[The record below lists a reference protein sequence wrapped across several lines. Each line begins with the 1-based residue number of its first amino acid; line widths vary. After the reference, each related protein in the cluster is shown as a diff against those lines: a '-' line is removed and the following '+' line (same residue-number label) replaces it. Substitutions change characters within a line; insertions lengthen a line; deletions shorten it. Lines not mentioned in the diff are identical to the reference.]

1 MAAGAPSLEVR
12 GRATR
17 RPSDGAT
24 VAVGAVAVRADP
36 MAEQPGVVAVG
47 RLSVHSRSVY
57 QREQPLIRIGC
68 SGLSVSSGGG
78 GGCNWSVRARVRE
91 VVVSVPGGRLT
102 FRGVEAG
109 APNSWCPSSAGTGTA
124 HVSAGGC
131 RSVPRASRQA
141 KAGTGASQPFSWSR
155 FQAASICSL
164 VNIRCLRQL
173 HSCSRWVT
181 TSMPSATSPRV
192 VTQWT
197 EASNSS
203 P

>member
-24 VAVGAVAVRADP
+24 VAVGAVAVRAVDP

-57 QREQPLIRIGC
+57 HREQPLIRIGC

-91 VVVSVPGGRLT
+91 VVVSVPGGRLLVPEL
-102 FRGVEAG
+102 G
-109 APNSWCPSSAGTGTA
+109 SAGTA

-155 FQAASICSL
+155 FQADSICSL

-181 TSMPSATSPRV
+181 TSTPSATSPRV
-192 VTQWT
+192 ATQWT
-197 EASNSS
+197 EASSSS

>member
-1 MAAGAPSLEVR
+1 MAPPWLSEPSRSAPPIQWRNSPGR
-12 GRATR
+12 GRWEAQCPQPVCLPEGTTPHQDRLFRVVCFFWWGRGVQLVGKGKGARSRGVGPR
-17 RPSDGAT
+17 RP
-24 VAVGAVAVRADP
+24 ADISRCR
-36 MAEQPGVVAVG
+36 G
-47 RLSVHSRSVY
+47 RRTEL
-57 QREQPLIRIGC
+57 L
-68 SGLSVSSGGG
+68 
-78 GGCNWSVRARVRE
+78 
-91 VVVSVPGGRLT
+91 VPELG
-102 FRGVEAG
+102 
-109 APNSWCPSSAGTGTA
+109 STGTA

-141 KAGTGASQPFSWSR
+141 KAGTGASQPLSWSR

-181 TSMPSATSPRV
+181 TPTPSATSPRV

>member
-1 MAAGAPSLEVR
+1 MAAGAPSLEVG

-24 VAVGAVAVRADP
+24 VAVGAVAVRVDP

-78 GGCNWSVRARVRE
+78 GGCNWSVGARVRE
-91 VVVSVPGGRLT
+91 VVVSVPGGRLLVPEL
-102 FRGVEAG
+102 G
-109 APNSWCPSSAGTGTA
+109 STGTA
-124 HVSAGGC
+124 HVSPGGC

-141 KAGTGASQPFSWSR
+141 KAGTGASQPLSWSR

-181 TSMPSATSPRV
+181 TPTPSATSPRV
-192 VTQWT
+192 ATQWT